1 MKFYNRKEELNA
13 LEKINKRQGANFIV
27 ISGRRRVGKSRLI
40 EEFTKGK
47 EAINVFIVPKEEKQV
62 AKDIEEE
69 VRRKLGYAPS
79 FNFFREAMEYLFE
92 KEAKIV
98 CFDEFPNTLAINEAI
113 PYELQ
118 RLWDKYKDAKNTLLI
133 ISGSYVGLMN
143 RLFTS
148 KKAPLFNRATN
159 TINLQ
164 PLSFKT
170 VTEILTDFGISTP
183 SQQISFY
190 CVFGGIPYYYL
201 LIEKLEDRSFNSV
214 VNSLFFD
221 VGAQLRDEGESI
233 LRQEFGN
240 AYTKYYSILQAIHS
254 GHVSMNEISQEVGV
268 RSTTLTKYMKALQQD
283 FRIIGRTVPFGEN
296 PFRSKKG
303 LYFIQDNTLAFW
315 FSRVYGKRT
324 PPTVEEENFLI
335 SKRFELLCREFLA
348 DYLTKKGE
356 IVQRTGKWWGNV
368 QVLKGNSEQRDIDL
382 VVETEKVLYIGE
394 CKWTDK
400 KVGIKELERL
410 QESSKALAK
419 IRKPAKF
426 VLFAKNGFAF
436 SSVDDVML
444 FSAEEIVRES

>member
-1 MKFYNRKEELNA
+1 MKFYDREEELNT
-13 LEKINKRQGANFIV
+13 LEKIHKRHGANFIV

-47 EAINVFIVPKEEKQV
+47 KAINVFIVPKEEKQV
-62 AKDIEEE
+62 AKDIEAE
-69 VRRKLGYAPS
+69 VRREFGYAPS
-79 FNFFREAMEYLFE
+79 FNSFREAMEYLFE

-98 CFDEFPNTLAINEAI
+98 CFDEFPNTLTINEAI

-118 RLWDKYKDAKNTLLI
+118 RLWDKYKDAKSMLLI
-133 ISGSYVGLMN
+133 VSGSYVGLMN

-170 VTEILTDFGISTP
+170 VIEILKEFGISTS
-183 SQQISFY
+183 SQHISFY

-201 LIEKLEDRSFNSV
+201 LIEKLEDRSFHSV
-214 VNSLFFD
+214 VKSLFFD

-240 AYTKYYSILQAIHS
+240 AYAKYYAILEAIHA
-254 GHVSMNEISQEVGV
+254 GHVSMNEISQEVGI

-283 FRIIGRTVPFGEN
+283 FRIIGRIVPFGEN
-296 PFRSKKG
+296 PLRSKKG
-303 LYFIQDNTLAFW
+303 LYFIQDNTMAFW

-324 PPTVEEENFLI
+324 SPTVEEENFLI
-335 SKRFELLCREFLA
+335 SKRFELLCRDFLA
-348 DYLTKKGE
+348 NYLTKKGE
-356 IVQRTGKWWGNV
+356 IVQKTGKWWGNV
-368 QVLKGNSEQRDIDL
+368 KVAKEKSEQRDIDL
-382 VVETEKVLYIGE
+382 IVETEKVLYIGE

-400 KVGIKELERL
+400 KVGLGELEHL
-410 QESSKALAK
+410 QESSKALTNTK
-419 IRKPAKF
+419 KTVKF

-436 SSVDDVML
+436 SPTSDVIL
-444 FSAEEIVRES
+444 FSSEEIVQES